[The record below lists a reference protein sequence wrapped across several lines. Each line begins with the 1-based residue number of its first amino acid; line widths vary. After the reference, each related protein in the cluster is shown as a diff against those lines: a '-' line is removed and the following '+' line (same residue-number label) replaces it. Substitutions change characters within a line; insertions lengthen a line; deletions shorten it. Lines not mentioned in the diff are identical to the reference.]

1 MVQQGPRTLRN
12 IIGAALK
19 RLAKRIDP
27 TPSPE
32 VEERDFLD
40 EAPLSKE
47 ASSATRARI
56 ADSSNFRRSLGEVS
70 GAGALKRQELRPP
83 EKTLDVNVELKKPA
97 ISPQETPEPDVRT
110 SNSPFKHITE
120 IHHLEKEANNEG
132 WFSSPNTHNARN
144 LYRELPKL
152 RSLLK
157 STDDLSE
164 VLSIGNRYDVFKAKD
179 GALIKA
185 IVENELNSDRG
196 RLHVLPHAVLA
207 GLKVGAFTRDD
218 AAYLEKIVNHL
229 YQANEIG
236 HASSVLMHGVNHDVL
251 DVDRVRPAFEHLLKM
266 APKLGYSVAHHI
278 ASNGVN
284 CGALD
289 GRHENVLYELAKSA
303 VTDNKTGP
311 WPYRAAELLRLSHYI
326 GTRNEKTIP
335 LYLTAARIALEHNMP
350 RELDLISEVIKTTGV
365 NVTRVPKVVKSF
377 NRVLDSVAQTK
388 PDRTYVAGLRFAA
401 RHKLLPLPA
410 IKVKLLNLI
419 DGIQQDADNKKR
431 STHLAAATSALH
443 EFGFINEDEYRK
455 RMRKIS
461 DLNENPEVRKEFYEP
476 SAERPVPKVVVRR
489 RKNRVLK

>member
-19 RLAKRIDP
+19 RLARRIDP

-40 EAPLSKE
+40 EHIVSPNTRRTI
-47 ASSATRARI
+47 SSASDKFSRK
-56 ADSSNFRRSLGEVS
+56 LGELS
-70 GAGALKRQELRPP
+70 GAGALKRQELKPP
-83 EKTLDVNVELKKPA
+83 EKTPDVNVELNKPA

-132 WFSSPNTHNARN
+132 WFSSPPAYNARN

-152 RSLLK
+152 RSLLN

-164 VLSIGNRYDVFKAKD
+164 VLSIGNRYSVFRAKD
-179 GALIKA
+179 APQIKK
-185 IVENELNSDRG
+185 IIKDELKSTHG

-207 GLKVGAFTRDD
+207 GLKVGAFTKED
-218 AAYLEKIVNHL
+218 APYFEKIVNHL
-229 YQANEIG
+229 YNANELG
-236 HASSVLMHGVNHDVL
+236 HASSVLMHGVNHDIL
-251 DVDRVRPAFEHLLKM
+251 DVNRVRPAFELLLRIS
-266 APKLGYSVAHHI
+266 PKLGYSVAHQI

-289 GRHENVLYELAKSA
+289 ARHENALYELAKNA
-303 VTDNKTGP
+303 ATDNKTGP
-311 WPYRAAELLRLSHYI
+311 WPYRAAELLRLSHYV

-350 RELDLISEVIKTTGV
+350 RELDLISDVIKTTGV
-365 NVTRVPKVVKSF
+365 NVTRAPKVVKSF
-377 NRVLDSVAQTK
+377 NRVLDYAERTK

-401 RHKLLPLPA
+401 RHKLLPLST
-410 IKVKLLNLI
+410 IKFKLVNLI
-419 DGIQQDADNKKR
+419 EGIQSDVDNKKR
-431 STHLAAATSALH
+431 SANLAAATSALH

-461 DLNENPEVRKEFYEP
+461 DLNENPEVRKEFYGLP
-476 SAERPVPKVVVRR
+476 TEREAPKVIVRR
-489 RKNRVLK
+489 RKSRLSK

>member
-40 EAPLSKE
+40 EEPLSKE
-47 ASSATRARI
+47 VSSATRARI
-56 ADSSNFRRSLGEVS
+56 ADSSKFRRSLGEVS

-83 EKTLDVNVELKKPA
+83 EKTPDVNVELIKPA
-97 ISPQETPEPDVRT
+97 ISPQETPEPDLRT
-110 SNSPFKHITE
+110 SNTAFKHVSDIRHSE
-120 IHHLEKEANNEG
+120 HFANIDG
-132 WFSSPNTHNARN
+132 WFSSSNDYNARN

-152 RSLLK
+152 RSFL
-157 STDDLSE
+157 TATEDLSE
-164 VLSIGNRYDVFKAKD
+164 VLSIGNRYNVFKAKD

-185 IVENELNSDRG
+185 IVKNELNSDRG

-207 GLKVGAFTRDD
+207 GLKVGAFTKED
-218 AAYLEKIVNHL
+218 AEYLEKIVNHL
-229 YQANEIG
+229 YQANELG
-236 HASSVLMHGVNHDVL
+236 HASSILMHGVNYDVF
-251 DVDRVRPAFEHLLKM
+251 DVDRVRPAFEHLLRIS
-266 APKLGYSVAHHI
+266 PKLGYSVAHHI

-289 GRHENVLYELAKSA
+289 ARHENTLYELAKRA
-303 VTDNKTGP
+303 TVDKTGP
-311 WPYRAAELLRLSHYI
+311 WPYRAAELLRLSHYV

-335 LYLTAARIALEHNMP
+335 LYLTTARIALEHNMP
-350 RELDLISEVIKTTGV
+350 RELDLISDVIKTTGV
-365 NVTRVPKVVKSF
+365 NVTRAPKVIKSF
-377 NRVLDSVAQTK
+377 NRVLDYAERTK

-419 DGIQQDADNKKR
+419 EDIQSDVDNKKR

-461 DLNENPEVRKEFYEP
+461 DLNENPEVRKEFYGLP
-476 SAERPVPKVVVRR
+476 TEREAPKVIVRR
-489 RKNRVLK
+489 RKSRLSK